1 MAGIDYQRSKLA
13 ARRGVGGSAAPI
25 DVYNPVYGNYT
36 PPTSTVRVPDSHA
49 NQTGLYLQDQ
59 MEWNQWLLMLGLRH
73 DSSKSS
79 VDGTPS
85 GSRDDSELS
94 KRFGLMYRSAMGLN
108 PYISYA
114 ESFQGVAGFNKANEA
129 YKPLRGK
136 QWEAGVKYQPP
147 GENLTVTASVFDMIE
162 KNRQVAGV
170 VNGQA
175 DTVQVGEAHARP
187 GTGGHGLAGPDGPGG
202 HLHLPESQDHQG
214 HGRRL
219 GPAAG
224 QHSVEHGVAV
234 GQYRFSAFGVP
245 GFLAGAG
252 VRYNGHSFDGVG
264 NNRVEGVTLY
274 DAVLA
279 YDRGPFR
286 VALNVTNLFD
296 KEYVGTCIARGDCF
310 YGTRRTVVG
319 SVTYRF

>member
-1 MAGIDYQRSKLA
+1 
-13 ARRGVGGSAAPI
+13 
-25 DVYNPVYGNYT
+25 
-36 PPTSTVRVPDSHA
+36 
-49 NQTGLYLQDQ
+49 

-234 GQYRFSAFGVP
+234 GQLPLQRLRRP

>member
-1 MAGIDYQRSKLA
+1 M
-13 ARRGVGGSAAPI
+13 
-25 DVYNPVYGNYT
+25 
-36 PPTSTVRVPDSHA
+36 RVPDSHA

-129 YKPLRGK
+129 WLRCAASSGRR
-136 QWEAGVKYQPP
+136 VKYQPP
-147 GENLTVTASVFDMIE
+147 GENPTVTASVFDMIE

-214 HGRRL
+214 HGRR
-219 GPAAG
+219 PG
-224 QHSVEHGVAV
+224 QRLASIPSNMASLWAN
-234 GQYRFSAFGVP
+234 YRFSAFGVP

-252 VRYNGHSFDGVG
+252 VRYNGHSFDGG

-296 KEYVGTCIARGDCF
+296 KEYGHLHRARRLLLRHAAHGGGQRDLSLLIRPARAIPIRYCTSPYKHAQRARIRFTLVG
-310 YGTRRTVVG
+310 
-319 SVTYRF
+319 